1 MMNVKVKVYDDV
13 KYNPES
19 KKVSEVEYS
28 NIQSIEVKVIEDGDL
43 YRYGFNDYDE
53 YKEYCF
59 LTFADGEVSTFRNS
73 HVDIFRI

>member
-13 KYNPES
+13 KYTTGR
-19 KKVSEVEYS
+19 KKVAEVEYS
-28 NIQSIEVKVIEDGDL
+28 DIQSIEVKVIEDDDL

-59 LTFADGEVSTFRNS
+59 LTYADGEVITFRNS
-73 HVDIFRI
+73 HVDVFRI